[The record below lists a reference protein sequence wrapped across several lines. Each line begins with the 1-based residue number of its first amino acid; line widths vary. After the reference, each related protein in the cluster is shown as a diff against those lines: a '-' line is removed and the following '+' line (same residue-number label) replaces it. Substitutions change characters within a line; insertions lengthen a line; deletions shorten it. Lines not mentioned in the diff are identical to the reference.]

1 MSDAPEL
8 PAPARVPVRTA
19 GPVRVVATELA
30 FVAGGWAWASLLLGF
45 LHREWQPL
53 WAVVCALLGGIALR
67 RVVMPTYR
75 PLPPFLRG
83 PLDVA
88 IGLLGAGIAAW
99 ATMVRFSL
107 PYWALRW
114 REAVSLAGL
123 LLVVGLA
130 VAALVYTY
138 RRLAAE
144 VERREAQ
151 MAQLREAG
159 LHARLSALQAQINP
173 HFLFNALNSLAELVH
188 GDPDVAEDRVGD
200 LAHLLRYSLRSSA
213 SGLVPLDQELHA
225 VDRYLNLERVRLGD
239 RLKVRVDVDPDLRR
253 ALVPGLSV
261 QPLVENAVRHAVA
274 SRPEGGSIRI
284 AVEERG
290 DQLRIA
296 VEDDGPGLPDEVRQR
311 LASAAA
317 GEGLAA
323 PAAAGTGGAGGGL
336 ANVQQRMML
345 SYAGAGG
352 LSVSEP
358 DGGGTRLELL
368 LPREAVS
375 LPAPPEKEDR

>member
-1 MSDAPEL
+1 MSDAPAL
-8 PAPARVPVRTA
+8 PVRA
-19 GPVRVVATELA
+19 DGPLRAVAVELA
-30 FVAGGWAWASLLLGF
+30 FLAGAWIWASLLLGF
-45 LHREWQPL
+45 LHREGQPL
-53 WAVVCALLGGIALR
+53 WALVCALLGGIVLR
-67 RVVMPTYR
+67 RVALPTYR
-75 PLPPFLRG
+75 ALPPFLRT
-83 PLDVA
+83 PLDISV
-88 IGLLGAGIAAW
+88 GLLGTGIAAW
-99 ATMVRFSL
+99 ATVVRFSL

-114 REAVSLAGL
+114 REAVSLAVV
-123 LLVVGLA
+123 LLVLGLA
-130 VAALVYTY
+130 ITALVYTY

-213 SGLVPLDQELHA
+213 SGLVSLDQELQA

-239 RLKVRVDVDPDLRR
+239 RLKVEVDVDPALRP
-253 ALVPGLSV
+253 ALVPGLSL

-274 SRPEGGSIRI
+274 SRPEGGTIRI

-296 VEDDGPGLPDEVRQR
+296 VEDDGPGLPEEVRQR
-311 LASAAA
+311 LASAAS

-368 LPREAVS
+368 LPREAIS
-375 LPAPPEKEDR
+375 IPAPREEDG